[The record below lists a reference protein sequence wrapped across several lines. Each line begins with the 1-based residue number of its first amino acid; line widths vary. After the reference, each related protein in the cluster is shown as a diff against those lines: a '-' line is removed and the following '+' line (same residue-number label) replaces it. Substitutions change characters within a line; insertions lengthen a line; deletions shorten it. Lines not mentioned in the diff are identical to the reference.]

1 MRTLL
6 ALALG
11 IALSAANLFAGDLTI
26 TSQVTGKGAMAKDG
40 SQVQYLSATRMRV
53 NHTGSKIDTLVD
65 YGQESIYSIDHG
77 KKVITKFTFK
87 DMQEMM
93 QALEEQMAGMPEM
106 VTKMMYGDVSN
117 VKVEQLGADTVMGRP
132 CKKVRIT
139 LGKMVEELSIDPT
152 LQFPIKD
159 YAKSMAMLNRAPG
172 PMGTLFKRVY
182 QETAKLKGV
191 PLRTRITGLMGMDVT
206 TEATAIASTPI
217 PDSAW
222 ALPSS
227 YAMKDG
233 GKEMKESLKGRKR

>member
-1 MRTLL
+1 MRTFM
-6 ALALG
+6 ALVIGMVMSVANVV
-11 IALSAANLFAGDLTI
+11 AADLTI
-26 TSQVTGKGAMAKDG
+26 TSQVTGKGALAKDG
-40 SQVQYLSATRMRV
+40 AQVQYLSATRMRV
-53 NHTGSKIDTLVD
+53 NHAGSKTDSLVD
-65 YGQESIYSIDHG
+65 YGQEVIYSIDHG
-77 KKVITKFTFK
+77 KKVVTKFTFK

-93 QALEEQMAGMPEM
+93 QGLEEQMAGMPEM
-106 VTKMMYGDVSN
+106 VTKMMFGDVSD
-117 VKVEQLGADTVMGRP
+117 VKVEQLGPDTVMGRP

-152 LQFPIKD
+152 LQYPIKD
-159 YAKSMAMLNRAPG
+159 YAKSMAMLNRVPG

-191 PLRTRITGLMGMDVT
+191 PLRTHITGLMGMDVT

-233 GKEMKESLKGRKR
+233 GKEMKESLKGKR

>member
-1 MRTLL
+1 MHTLL

-11 IALSAANLFAGDLTI
+11 MVLSATSLFAGDLTI

-53 NHTGSKIDTLVD
+53 NHAGAKVDSLVD
-65 YGQESIYSIDHG
+65 YGHEVIYSIDHA

-87 DMQEMM
+87 DMQETM
-93 QALEEQMAGMPEM
+93 QALEDQMAGMPEM
-106 VTKMMYGDVSN
+106 VTKMMFGDVSE
-117 VKVEQLGADTVMGRP
+117 VKVEQLGADTVLGRP

-139 LGKMVEELSIDPT
+139 LGKMVEELSIDPS

-159 YAKSMAMLNRAPG
+159 YAHSMTMLNRAPG

-191 PLRTRITGLMGMDVT
+191 PLRTHITGLMGMDVT
-206 TEATAIASTPI
+206 TVATEVSTTAIPE
-217 PDSAW
+217 SAW
-222 ALPSS
+222 ALPAG
-227 YAMKDG
+227 YTMKDG
-233 GKEMKESLKGRKR
+233 GKEMKDAVKSKH